1 LLHLIFGFFSSQITK
16 LVSDFPQI
24 KANVQAHLHSLSI
37 WVGQKFGITAKRQTK
52 MIAEHND
59 KLLNLAGGFLGGAA
73 SSVTGIL
80 IFIGLLPIYIFLMLF
95 YKNILLRFVILWFPI
110 TQHEKVEEV
119 VRESEVIIKSYLVGL
134 LMQISYIIILPGG
147 LLLIF
152 GIKHAILVGAIFAIL
167 NLIPNVGALVGN
179 LIGVVLTLSSTQE
192 VIPILIVLGTIAV
205 V

>member
-1 LLHLIFGFFSSQITK
+1 M
-16 LVSDFPQI
+16 
-24 KANVQAHLHSLSI
+24 QAHLHSLSI